1 MLTNTIQSLVLVLLL
16 MNNPLTKLVDGSK
29 IDTFLKLARPPNRT
43 QNNTAILNDFS
54 SNALMEPPSS
64 RIYGVSFFYFV
75 TLLSSFALQS
85 LSRKATLLF
94 NLPLMAATSLN
105 SKLLGIVFNVGILLA
120 NLNKPLLV
128 FLALPMFAS
137 VALAIA
143 TVLAGVTLPIG
154 KRHDLITKNAVR
166 SKQGTEYSN
175 NPDTF
180 YHLVNSLNQNNF
192 KLNVIADNA
201 DEYFKK
207 TNNNRANT
215 KYLRAKPREG
225 FKKIKFANI
234 YPIHRMKKLVAIL
247 RLRIA
252 YLTKTGG

>member
-1 MLTNTIQSLVLVLLL
+1 MQTNTIQSLVLILLL
-16 MNNPLTKLVDGSK
+16 MNNPLTKADDK
-29 IDTFLKLARPPNRT
+29 IDTSLKLARPPNRT
-43 QNNTAILNDFS
+43 QNNTAILNDFIS
-54 SNALMEPPSS
+54 RALIEPPSS

-75 TLLSSFALQS
+75 TLLSSFALQT
-85 LSRKATLLF
+85 LSRQTTLLF

-143 TVLAGVTLPIG
+143 AVLAGITLPIG
-154 KRHDLITKNAVR
+154 KRRDLITKNAIR
-166 SKQGTEYSN
+166 SKQRTDYSN

-180 YHLVNSLNQNNF
+180 YHVVNSLNQNNF

-207 TNNNRANT
+207 TNNNRTNT

-225 FKKIKFANI
+225 LKKIKFANI